1 MIFSILSDA
10 ANAYNAIPWEDAVP
24 FLICLIG
31 LYWVKKWIDLRFNRK
46 QSQIV
51 YKVKI
56 VEGHVDIDHGD
67 VVTHPKKW

>member
-1 MIFSILSDA
+1 MILFAINPVDA
-10 ANAYNAIPWEDAVP
+10 WNNISWADAVP
-24 FLICLIG
+24 FCICLFA
-31 LYWVKKWIDLRFNRK
+31 LYWTKKWIDLKFAKK
-46 QSQIV
+46 QSQIA